1 MIRVV
6 DASAVAAM
14 LFGEP
19 DGPWVHALL
28 SGQLLLVPSIFHF
41 EISNTCLMK
50 SRRHPDKAEALL
62 TAWLDWNVQPPVTV
76 MAIDLTTTM
85 ELARDHNLTFYDASY
100 LWLAQDHASELISL
114 DAKLVRAA
122 RSLGL
127 YAPSPAGGGQMIP
140 RSRS

>member
-19 DGPWVHALL
+19 DAPWVHALL

-41 EISNTCLMK
+41 ELGNACRMK
-50 SRRHPDKAEALL
+50 SKRYPDRAGVLL
-62 TAWLDWNVQPPVTV
+62 SAWVDWNVHPPITT

-100 LWLAQDHASELISL
+100 LWLVRDRASVLVSL
-114 DAKLVRAA
+114 DAQLVRAA
-122 RSLGL
+122 RRLGL
-127 YAPSPAGGGQMIP
+127 HAPSPADSGHTTP
-140 RSRS
+140 RSRN